1 MGASNLN
8 RVSVGAGTEK
18 IIEIGEMDE
27 WNNEERRERKFQDGQ
42 ASGLFTGVLCP
53 VWGTRSGQPPFRMSV
68 RNLYLE
74 SSMIKY
80 EVKRISYISILF
92 SALEDLFK
100 PCCEIG

>member
-1 MGASNLN
+1 
-8 RVSVGAGTEK
+8 
-18 IIEIGEMDE
+18 
-27 WNNEERRERKFQDGQ
+27 
-42 ASGLFTGVLCP
+42 
-53 VWGTRSGQPPFRMSV
+53 
-68 RNLYLE
+68 LE